1 MKHPIFTATASA
13 LIAVFLTVFG
23 LWPGQG
29 AQKQSVRMVAL
40 VLDTSIGVNSAV
52 IAQGAQMAARE
63 YGAELTVSALSKTDA
78 PERQLSLIREALD
91 EGASA
96 ILLVPAQ
103 ERLVSEAVRL
113 CELHHANLV
122 LLDACESSRGK
133 TPYVGTD
140 HMASGIKAAETLLNI
155 TGAKRLLILTSGDQI
170 SSERLRG
177 AKLAAARQGAEAVVF
192 RVRIVGDSPGDEG
205 IRGMLAQHT
214 DASAV
219 LCLDGTLTECT
230 ARGIEEMGMKRQM
243 TLAGFDCDQT
253 HIDCLESGSVRFTVL
268 REPLAVGYEGFKCLM
283 DMMNWDMAIPI
294 KYVDVAVI
302 MREDILKP
310 QNVRL
315 VFPLIQ

>member
-1 MKHPIFTATASA
+1 VKHPIFTAAASA
-13 LIAVFLTVFG
+13 LVAVFLMILG

-29 AQKQSVRMVAL
+29 AQEQPVRTVAL

-63 YGAELTVSALSKTDA
+63 YGAELTVSALSKTDG
-78 PERQLSLIREALD
+78 PERQLSLIREALG

-96 ILLVPAQ
+96 VLLVPAQ
-103 ERLVSEAVRL
+103 ESVVNEAVRL
-113 CELHHANLV
+113 CGQHHANLV
-122 LLDACESSRGK
+122 LLDACESCRGK

-140 HMASGIKAAETLLNI
+140 HMASGVKAAETLLNI
-155 TGAKRLLILTSGDQI
+155 TGAKKLLILTSGDQI
-170 SSERLRG
+170 SSERLKG
-177 AKLAAARQGAEAVVF
+177 ARLAAVRQDAEALVCQ
-192 RVRIVGDSPGDEG
+192 VRIVGDSPGDEG
-205 IRGMLAQHT
+205 VRGILAQHA

-219 LCLDGTLTECT
+219 LCLDGTLTECA
-230 ARGIEEMGMKRQM
+230 ARGIGALGMKKKM

-268 REPLAVGYEGFKCLM
+268 REPLAVGYEGFKCVM
-283 DMMNWDMAIPI
+283 DMMNWEKSIPI
-294 KYVDVAVI
+294 EYVDVAVI

-310 QNVRL
+310 ENVRL